1 MPATFLEDV
10 MTTSWQERLLQEVSV
25 SGITEVVRLLE
36 VYRDPIEALSE
47 PDREHLLSEI
57 TDRRFIQKGL

>member
-1 MPATFLEDV
+1 M
-10 MTTSWQERLLQEVSV
+10 MTGWRARLLEEVSV
-25 SGITEVVRLLE
+25 SSIAEVARLLE

-57 TDRRFIQKGL
+57 ADRCFS

>member
-10 MTTSWQERLLQEVSV
+10 MIPGWQERLLQEVSI
-25 SGITEVVRLLE
+25 SGITEVARLLE

-57 TDRRFIQKGL
+57 ADRCFS